1 MKIKRL
7 LLSVLLLGS
16 LVGYAMTDAEVMAYI
31 KTGMQQGKSKQQI
44 GRELVAKG
52 VTREQAERIKS
63 AYESEELADKNV
75 TNQTVQEARS
85 ERKHSVTDNV
95 STAVVE
101 DINMEVTKQ
110 HEGNLPEEEIYGH
123 SVFNSPNL
131 TFEPSDNLAT
141 PQSYRLGPGDEV
153 IIDIWGTSED
163 HLRKTI
169 SPEGSIMIDQV
180 GPVYLNGMTINDA
193 NQHIKNAFSKKYAGV
208 KDSETDIQ
216 VTLGQVRSIQV
227 DLMGEVAVPGTYRLS
242 PFSTVFH
249 ALHRAGGINDVGT
262 LRNVQVLRNGKKIAG
277 VDIYEYLF
285 DGKTSGN
292 IRLQEG
298 DVIIVPPYE
307 TRVSIKGNIKRPM
320 YYEVKPNESIETL
333 IDYAGGFS
341 GDAYTENVRVDRTTG
356 GENELYNIAKNEFG
370 TYHLQNGD
378 VVTVCPALNRYSN
391 RVELRGAVYRPG
403 MFAIS
408 NELRTVKDLINMADG
423 LTEDAYMERAQ
434 LYREGPNLELQV
446 IALDLRDILNGN
458 ADDVE
463 LKRNDMLVISTI
475 DQLQE
480 RGSFTIDGMVA
491 NPGEYPYAENFTL
504 QDLIFRAGGLLEG
517 ASKAR
522 VDISRRIVDPMATE
536 QTERISKLFSVSIEG
551 GLAVGNG
558 ENFILEPYDMVH
570 VRRSPGYVAQETVM
584 VNGEV
589 LFDGSYTLQK
599 RNERLSDIVRRAG
612 GVVEGAYIKGA
623 YLTRRMTEDEFQSK
637 KATLQLALANSQG
650 GVGDSISLDKLGLTP
665 NYNVGINLAKA
676 LENPGSHYDVILQP
690 GDVLFV
696 PQQQSTVKV
705 SGDVLYPNA
714 VVYEPGLKV
723 KDYINKAGGYGQTAK
738 KNAVFVVYMNGS
750 VAKAKGSTVLEPGCQ
765 IIVPTK
771 SANSGTDWTKIFTL
785 ASGFS
790 SIATMAAAVANM
802 VRK

>member
-16 LVGYAMTDAEVMAYI
+16 LITYAMTDAEVMAYI
-31 KTGMQQGKSKQQI
+31 KTSMQQGKSKQQI
-44 GRELVAKG
+44 GKELVAKG
-52 VTREQAERIKS
+52 VTPEQAERIKA
-63 AYESEELADKNV
+63 AYESDENKEKNV
-75 TNQTVQEARS
+75 ANQSVQEARA
-85 ERKHSVTDNV
+85 ERRHSVTDEV
-95 STAVVE
+95 SSAAID
-101 DINMEVTKQ
+101 DINAEMNKQ
-110 HEGNLPEEEIYGH
+110 LDSKLPQNEIYGH

-180 GPVYLNGMTINDA
+180 GPVYLNGMTISDA
-193 NQHIKNAFSKKYAGV
+193 NQHIKNTFTKKYAGV

-285 DGKTSGN
+285 EGKTSGN

-298 DVIIVPPYE
+298 DVIIVPPYD
-307 TRVSIKGNIKRPM
+307 TRVSVKGNIKRPM
-320 YYEVKPNESIETL
+320 YYEIKPNESIETL
-333 IDYAGGFS
+333 IAYAGGFS
-341 GDAYTENVRVDRTTG
+341 GDAYTENVRVDRKTG
-356 GENELYNIAKNEFG
+356 GENELYNIGQNEFS

-378 VVTVCPALNRYSN
+378 IVTIGSALDRYAN
-391 RVELRGAVYRPG
+391 RVELKGAVYRPG

-408 NELRTVKDLINMADG
+408 NDLRTVKDLIAKADG
-423 LTEDAYMERAQ
+423 LTEDAYLNRVQ

-446 IALDLRDILNGN
+446 IALDLNDILNGTGE
-458 ADDVE
+458 DVE

-475 DQLQE
+475 DQLEE
-480 RGSFTIDGMVA
+480 RGSLTIDGMVA

-517 ASKAR
+517 ASTAR
-522 VDISRRIVDPMATE
+522 VDIARRIVDPTATE
-536 QTERISKLFSVSIEG
+536 QTERISTVFSVSIEG
-551 GLAVGNG
+551 GLAVGKG
-558 ENFILEPYDMVH
+558 QGFILKPYDMVH
-570 VRRSPGYVAQETVM
+570 VRRSPGYVPQEVVT

-589 LFDGSYTLQK
+589 LFGGKYTLQK
-599 RNERLSDIVRRAG
+599 RNERLSDIIRRAG
-612 GVVEGAYIKGA
+612 GVVDGAYIKGA
-623 YLTRRMTEDEFQSK
+623 YLTRRMSNDEFQSK
-637 KATLQLALANSQG
+637 KATLQLALSNSQG
-650 GVGDSISLDKLGLTP
+650 GVGDSISVDRLGLTP
-665 NYNVGINLAKA
+665 SYNVGINLAKA
-676 LENPGSHYDVILQP
+676 LENPGSHYDVIVQP
-690 GDVLFV
+690 GDELFV

-714 VVYEPGLKV
+714 VVYEPGMKV
-723 KDYINKAGGYGQTAK
+723 KDYIDRAGGYGQTAK

-750 VAKAKGSTVLEPGCQ
+750 VAKVKRNTVLEPGCQ

-802 VRK
+802 VKR

>member
-1 MKIKRL
+1 MNFKAIALSIL
-7 LLSVLLLGS
+7 LLSGS
-16 LVGYAMTDAEVMAYI
+16 MSLYARMTDQEVLQYVKTANAE
-31 KTGMQQGKSKQQI
+31 GKSEKQI
-44 GRELVAKG
+44 GQELVAKG
-52 VTREQAERIKS
+52 VTKEQVERIK
-63 AYESEELADKNV
+63 ANYEKSQKNNGSNTKNTTSTGYDRRYDPSKEEIPMIL
-75 TNQTVQEARS
+75 ES
-85 ERKHSVTDNV
+85 F
-95 STAVVE
+95 
-101 DINMEVTKQ
+101 EVTEDNNDENVK
-110 HEGNLPEEEIYGH
+110 EIFGH
-123 SVFNSPNL
+123 AVFSTPNL
-131 TFEPSDNLAT
+131 SFEPNDNAAT
-141 PQSYRLGPGDEV
+141 PKDYHLGPGDEV
-153 IIDIWGTSED
+153 VIDIWGESED
-163 HLRKTI
+163 HLREVI
-169 SPEGSIMIDQV
+169 SPEGSIMIEQL
-180 GPVYLNGMTINDA
+180 GPIYLNGMTIDEA
-193 NQHIKNAFSKKYAGV
+193 SKHIRTSFASKYAGV
-208 KDSETDIQ
+208 SDKNTDVQ
-216 VTLGQVRSIQV
+216 VTLGQMRTIQ
-227 DLMGEVAVPGTYRLS
+227 LNIMGEVAVPGTYRLS

-285 DGKTSGN
+285 EGKTSGN

-298 DVIIVPPYE
+298 DVIIVPPYD
-307 TRVSIKGNIKRPM
+307 TRVSVKGNIKRPM
-320 YYEVKPNESIETL
+320 YYEIKPDESIETL
-333 IDYAGGFS
+333 IAYAGGFS
-341 GDAYTENVRVDRTTG
+341 GDAYTDNVRVDRVTG
-356 GENELYNIAKNEFG
+356 GENELYNIGQNEFA

-378 VVTVCPALNRYSN
+378 IVTVGSALDRYSN
-391 RVELRGAVYRPG
+391 RVELKGAVYRPG

-408 NELRTVKDLINMADG
+408 NDLRTVKDLIAKADG
-423 LTEDAYMERAQ
+423 LTEDAYLDRAQ

-446 IALDLRDILNGN
+446 LALDLNKILNGT
-458 ADDVE
+458 AEDVE

-475 DQLQE
+475 DQLEE

-517 ASKAR
+517 ASTAR
-522 VDISRRIVDPMATE
+522 VDISRRIVDPTATE
-536 QTERISKLFSVSIEG
+536 QTERISTVFSVSIEG
-551 GLAVGNG
+551 GLAVGKG
-558 ENFILEPYDMVH
+558 QGFLLKPYDMVH
-570 VRRSPGYVAQETVM
+570 VRRSPGYVPQEVVT

-589 LFDGSYTLQK
+589 LFDGKYTLQK
-599 RNERLSDIVRRAG
+599 RNERLSDIIRRAG

-637 KATLQLALANSQG
+637 KATLQLALSNSQG
-650 GVGDSISLDKLGLTP
+650 GVGDSISVDKLGLTP

-676 LENPGSHYDVILQP
+676 LEYPGSHYDVIVQP

-714 VVYEPGLKV
+714 IVYEPGMKV
-723 KDYINKAGGYGQTAK
+723 KDYIEKAGGYGQTAK

-750 VAKAKGSTVLEPGCQ
+750 VAKAKRNTVIEPGCQ

-802 VRK
+802 VKR